1 MLNFLRKLDNRFGRR
16 SNVQVLHHHIPKT
29 AGTSFNSLLD
39 SMYPSDKIMPK
50 RWLQSVSDDPNIGKN
65 RHAEAFQRFRLIHAH
80 TNLLTEVPEDWIV
93 VTFLRPPVRRVVSVV
108 SDWARLEDKDVAG
121 LPNHNREVKKQ
132 ARSASIGDLL
142 DIDAPLVRQHLCNG
156 MCKSLLSRIYTGSNI
171 DTMSDEEL
179 ADAALEI
186 LHGHM
191 NFVGDAA
198 NFDKW
203 LNVFSSEVYGR
214 AFPER
219 TDNRSGAASRYES
232 LDAEERKKIE
242 AFNTADL
249 ALYERYA
256 GQFGWT
262 KAKRSDLTKDGL
274 E

>member
-1 MLNFLRKLDNRFGRR
+1 MLNFLKKLDNRFGRN

-29 AGTSFNSLLD
+29 AGTTFNSLLD
-39 SMYPSDKIMPK
+39 SLYPSDKIMPK

-65 RHAEAFQRFRLIHAH
+65 RHVVAFQRFRLIHAH
-80 TNLLTEVPEDWIV
+80 TNLLPEVPEDWIV

-121 LPNHNREVKKQ
+121 LPNHNREVKQQ

-156 MCKSLLSRIYTGSNI
+156 MCKSLLSRIYTGAAI
-171 DTMSDEEL
+171 DAMNDEEL
-179 ADAALEI
+179 TNCALAV
-186 LHGHM
+186 LRSRM
-191 NFVGDAA
+191 DFVGDAVR
-198 NFDKW
+198 FDEW

-214 AFPER
+214 TFPER
-219 TDNRSGAASRYES
+219 TDNRSGAASRYEA
-232 LDAEERKKIE
+232 LDSEERKKIE

-249 ALYERYA
+249 ALYERYT

-262 KAKRSDLTKDGL
+262 NVKRSDLNKD